1 MEKTTAAAS
10 CGTRQELHKYFYTDT
25 LDAETGGPLPHEKPV
40 AAITGAAQGIGRRV
54 AEILAERGYRLALN
68 DLRPPAETLRSIQ
81 SHGGEAIAHVGSV
94 ADESVVAVFA
104 QSVYET
110 WGRADV
116 LVNNAGISFIAPAET
131 VSAEDYRRVLEVNLV
146 APFLLAKAFG
156 ARMLAAGRGCII
168 NVASVAGL
176 LGIADRAA
184 YNASKHG
191 LIGLTRTLAAE
202 WGGRG
207 VRVNAVCPGW
217 VKTEMDVADQASGGY
232 TDADIIGRVP
242 MGRFAAP
249 DDIASA
255 IAFLA
260 DDTQSGFINGHA
272 LAVDGGWTADGT
284 WESLRLRHR

>member
-1 MEKTTAAAS
+1 MKKSLREHVAAL
-10 CGTRQELHKYFYTDT
+10 GTHCTSTSARILWTPKWEADLT
-25 LDAETGGPLPHEKPV
+25 HEKPV

-54 AEILAERGYRLALN
+54 AEVLAERGYRLALN
-68 DLRPPAETLRSIQ
+68 DLRMPAETIHSIQ
-81 SHGGEAIAHVGSV
+81 SRGGEAIAHVGSV
-94 ADESVVAVFA
+94 ADESVVAAFA
-104 QSVYET
+104 RSVYET
-110 WGRADV
+110 WGRVDV

-131 VSAEDYRRVLEVNLV
+131 VSADDYRRVLEVNLV

-156 ARMLAAGRGCII
+156 ARMLAAGRGSII

-242 MGRFAAP
+242 MGRFATP
-249 DDIASA
+249 NDIASA

-260 DDTQSGFINGHA
+260 DETQSGFINGHA

-284 WESLRLRHR
+284 WQSLRLRHR